1 MKEYNPREEK
11 LARWIQPTL
20 LYLRLC
26 DGAGWQ
32 AVPCFSRP
40 SVDRP
45 GRGLDYYT
53 SRCTSSMHA
62 QCRSDTTIMSYGVFY
77 ERSRKYW
84 GFHFYSQW
92 VLVQED
98 GRRRLLGAPIAFRSQ
113 CPCLLFRPS
122 SLPFGHLRHQ
132 SCLVW
137 LARIRSCV
145 EMPCPLIIDEILHVH
160 RAVHTFD
167 LL

>member
-1 MKEYNPREEK
+1 MKEYNPTAEK

-53 SRCTSSMHA
+53 SRCTSCMHA
-62 QCRSDTTIMSYGVFY
+62 QCRSDMTIMSYGVFY
-77 ERSRKYW
+77 ERSREHW

-92 VLVQED
+92 VLDSLYRKTVDDDCLALQ
-98 GRRRLLGAPIAFRSQ
+98 
-113 CPCLLFRPS
+113 LLFVHNVLAYFSGRARFLS
-122 SLPFGHLRHQ
+122 AILDTSLALFGLRA
-132 SCLVW
+132 SA
-137 LARIRSCV
+137 LASRC
-145 EMPCPLIIDEILHVH
+145 HAH
-160 RAVHTFD
+160 
-167 LL
+167 